1 MTLFWSTWICVLT
14 LGSLIGLTW
23 LLIGTR
29 QLPLSQLLSELRH
42 IGYCRRGRVGRS
54 GSRGWS

>member
-23 LLIGTR
+23 INAFHAR
-29 QLPLSQLLSELRH
+29 FCALSMFGVRIKSE
-42 IGYCRRGRVGRS
+42 IES
-54 GSRGWS
+54 